1 MQRQLG
7 NSFQFWRS
15 ENSLDALNDK
25 ALSLLAQV
33 DLETC
38 AGLMAVELSYVGKR
52 ALDIATTLA
61 MDPRLMLLD
70 PACWSSSTTST
81 AWA

>member
-1 MQRQLG
+1 
-7 NSFQFWRS
+7 
-15 ENSLDALNDK
+15 LNDK

-38 AGLMAVELSYVGKR
+38 AGLMAVELSYGRER
-52 ALDIATTLA
+52 ALEIATTLA